1 MVVGFIS
8 SLQLEAHILSGF
20 SLQFARNDIFFD
32 FEVNFRIEMV
42 CVVEEDGYN
51 NQWTEKISPD
61 DETRVIASRMSFEP
75 KTLDI
80 REKYRQSD
88 DNLRRQMSDYEEY
101 PNLGDTYSF
110 PYTGTDGFSSFDHLP
125 AVFETS
131 VNAGAMCFV
140 AAEEDHCGSPYMSA
154 LRSAELPPRKLSLTH
169 SPNLDLCRM
178 AGPRSSIRSMERA
191 YDGPDIAETAA
202 SLRSLD
208 MGRGI
213 HSSHSSIERKRAA
226 DEMSVHSMS
235 RAYEPTYY
243 GDAVVRGADESS
255 IRSYSLKRG
264 SNLSLR
270 SDDHARYG
278 HVGRASGAEYADHES
293 RHGSDA
299 SLIGSTLPM
308 QRRPFNASNEYGIAN
323 ISESE

>member
-1 MVVGFIS
+1 MSV
-8 SLQLEAHILSGF
+8 L
-20 SLQFARNDIFFD
+20 RN
-32 FEVNFRIEMV
+32 
-42 CVVEEDGYN
+42 
-51 NQWTEKISPD
+51 
-61 DETRVIASRMSFEP
+61 
-75 KTLDI
+75 
-80 REKYRQSD
+80 
-88 DNLRRQMSDYEEY
+88 
-101 PNLGDTYSF
+101 
-110 PYTGTDGFSSFDHLP
+110 
-125 AVFETS
+125 
-131 VNAGAMCFV
+131 
-140 AAEEDHCGSPYMSA
+140 
-154 LRSAELPPRKLSLTH
+154 AELPPRKLSLTH
-169 SPNLDLCRM
+169 SPNLDLCRVT
-178 AGPRSSIRSMERA
+178 GPRSSIRSVERT

-202 SLRSLD
+202 SLHSLD

-213 HSSHSSIERKRAA
+213 HSSHSSMDRKRGV

-243 GDAVVRGADESS
+243 GDAAAARGADESS
-255 IRSYSLKRG
+255 IRSYSLQRG

-278 HVGRASGAEYADHES
+278 HVSGRASGAELADHES